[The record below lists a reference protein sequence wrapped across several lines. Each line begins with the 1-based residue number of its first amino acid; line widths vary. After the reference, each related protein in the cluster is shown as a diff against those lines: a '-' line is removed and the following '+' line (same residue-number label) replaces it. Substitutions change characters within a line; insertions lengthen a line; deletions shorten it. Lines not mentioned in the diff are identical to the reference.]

1 MPISSA
7 KSSCCTSLLFLKFLI
22 LCEIFAVKFC
32 DFIVVNVAKFLLDC
46 PNGWRYVGIGGFAL
60 IKAQ

>member
-1 MPISSA
+1 MQNF
-7 KSSCCTSLLFLKFLI
+7 T
-22 LCEIFAVKFC
+22 VKFC